1 MKNRH
6 IKSKQCMTAFSP
18 LADSLDGLFCFLST
32 ELTYFSSCLSVE
44 GLRVS
49 KSISIS
55 SGLLSFSAGSLA
67 WMMYTTRPSFS
78 PGIDTVSIKTTRR
91 NHQSLLR
98 ITRVH
103 SLTQTLILTEYSG
116 TSENGLPLL
125 GKPPQCGQ
133 ESAVPNCIALYYS
146 CYKETSVLR
155 TPPK

>member
-6 IKSKQCMTAFSP
+6 IKSKCMTAFSP

-103 SLTQTLILTEYSG
+103 SSTQTLILTEYLNNKRWRLI
-116 TSENGLPLL
+116 SEYYIRLDCVLCPVPKLVTLL
-125 GKPPQCGQ
+125 NTN
-133 ESAVPNCIALYYS
+133 S
-146 CYKETSVLR
+146 
-155 TPPK
+155 